1 MFVTEPSHEFSFPV
15 SLGVSDSRHWR
26 MVEVSLHAPWF
37 VLTVEAKDGEMCF
50 KRTACIAWDT
60 DLVDALASL
69 VDTRAVALLCMT
81 PGWCSPTGQWSAR
94 EVREV
99 WVARTL
105 KDQRVAIF
113 RDERGEEFGDRRG
126 TKLHEGLVD
135 RRLIYR
141 FEPSEPR
148 RGRRLAPRPK
158 KASAQSNL

>member
-99 WVARTL
+99 
-105 KDQRVAIF
+105 
-113 RDERGEEFGDRRG
+113 
-126 TKLHEGLVD
+126 
-135 RRLIYR
+135 
-141 FEPSEPR
+141 
-148 RGRRLAPRPK
+148 
-158 KASAQSNL
+158 